1 MESVDS
7 QLVSSPRM
15 GLTEASS
22 LWSSKPILTLTMNPA
37 LDVST
42 STDLVYS
49 GHKLRCGRSSLDPGG
64 GGANVARVIQRLGGQ
79 ALAVFTAGGTTGDT
93 YRRLM
98 EAEGIPVLVAAVGGI
113 TRQDVT
119 VDENS
124 TGNQFRF
131 VLEGPEL
138 SEGEWRTCLK
148 IVGRSIRAGGYVVAS
163 GSLPPGV
170 PEDFYARV
178 ARLAREADVRCV
190 VDTSGPALTEALA
203 EGVFLV
209 KPSRRELAEH
219 VGAALDS
226 EQSQIDA
233 ASSLI
238 AEGRADY
245 AALTLGEAGAV
256 LASKASVIRLPT
268 PSVKV
273 VSTVGAGDSF
283 LAAFVLRLAQGNT
296 AEAALRTAVAAGSA
310 AVMSPATELCCRD
323 DVERL
328 EAEMVARALATN

>member
-1 MESVDS
+1 MKSIESEEVG
-7 QLVSSPRM
+7 SPM
-15 GLTEASS
+15 AGLTDASS
-22 LWSSKPILTLTMNPA
+22 AWRSKQIVTLTMNPA

-49 GHKLRCGRSSLDPGG
+49 GHKLRCSRSTLDPGG
-64 GGANVARVIQRLGGQ
+64 GGANVARVIHRLGGQ
-79 ALAVFTAGGTTGDT
+79 AVAVYTAGGTTGDT

-98 EAEGIPVLVAAVGGI
+98 EAEGIPVLVAVVQGS

-124 TGNQFRF
+124 TGKQFRF

-138 SEGEWRTCLK
+138 SEDEWRNCLK
-148 IVGRSIRAGGYVVAS
+148 IIGRTIRSGGYLIAS

-170 PEDFYARV
+170 PDDFYARV

-190 VDTSGPALTEALA
+190 VDTSGPALAEALA
-203 EGVFLV
+203 EGVFLI

-219 VGAALDS
+219 VGATLES

-233 ASSLI
+233 ASALI
-238 AEGRADY
+238 AEGCAEY
-245 AALTLGEAGAV
+245 VALTLGEAGAV
-256 LASKASVIRLPT
+256 LASKAGVIRLPT

-283 LAAFVLRLAQGNT
+283 LAAFVLRLAQGYP
-296 AEAALRTAVAAGSA
+296 AEAALRSAVAAGSA

-328 EAEMVARALATN
+328 EAEIAAHALASK